1 MLVYVLVNVICVLSY
16 GEVLGPILDSN
27 ELL

>member
-1 MLVYVLVNVICVLSY
+1 MLVYVLVNVIYVLSY

-27 ELL
+27 EPL